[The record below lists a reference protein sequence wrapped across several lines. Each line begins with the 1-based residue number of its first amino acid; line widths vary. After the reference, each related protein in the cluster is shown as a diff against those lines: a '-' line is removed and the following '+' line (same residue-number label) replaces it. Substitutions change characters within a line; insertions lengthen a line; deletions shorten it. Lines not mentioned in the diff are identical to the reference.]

1 MDKEKKTLGVV
12 GLGLIGGSF
21 VKAYEQS
28 DEWQIYGYDVD
39 DKINQFALLAED
51 IDGVL
56 TDDRIGECDLI
67 LICVYPEAA
76 VRWLAEHAE
85 QIADD
90 ALVIDCCGVKKSVC
104 APCFEIAKDYKFTY
118 VGGHPMAGRHYS
130 GYKYA
135 TEKLYRGAP
144 MVIVPGTYDDIE
156 LFDRVKRM
164 LQPAGFGSIS
174 VTTAEDHDRMIAFT
188 SQLPHVLACSY
199 VMSPSCPNHKG
210 FSAGSY
216 RDVSRVANI
225 NSKLWSELFL
235 ENREPLIEELD
246 ILLQNIGKIVDA
258 VKQNDR
264 DKLANLLEEGHKVK
278 QLLGE

>member
-56 TDDRIGECDLI
+56 TDERIGECDLI
-67 LICVYPEAA
+67 LLCVYPEAA

-90 ALVIDCCGVKKSVC
+90 ALVIDCCGVKESVC

-135 TEKLYRGAP
+135 TEKLYRGSP